1 MAENF
6 LHFMADLAERRIAR
20 AAEEGAFDNLPGMG
34 KPLDLEDDSQVP
46 EELRMAYKVLINAG
60 YVPPEIAD
68 RKEIESIL
76 DLLERC
82 DADGAEKLR
91 QMRKL
96 DVILMRMN
104 ARRERSVGISDGD
117 PYYEKIVRR
126 ITLLKK
132 KPQPQRA
139 GGYPEPS

>member
-20 AAEEGAFDNLPGMG
+20 AAEEGAFDDLPGRG
-34 KPLDLEDDSQVP
+34 KPLSLDDDSQVP
-46 EELRMAYKVLINAG
+46 GELRMAYKVLKNAG

-68 RKEIESIL
+68 RKELENIL
-76 DLLERC
+76 DLLEAC

-91 QMRKL
+91 RMQKL

-104 ARRERSVGISDGD
+104 ERRERSSSIRCDD
-117 PYYEKIVRR
+117 PYYEKIVSR
-126 ITLLKK
+126 ITLLRKK
-132 KPQPQRA
+132 T
-139 GGYPEPS
+139 